1 MRAGAPST
9 GVVAVAAAT
18 ASEQAELTRISGF
31 TVQHQ
36 QNSSLATQTTG
47 DGQLL
52 GAGVAFAIVVAV
64 REARLLAQQAQLRM
78 LGSSAGDTAAAV
90 VAVDQPLPSVALLRK
105 LEAQERGLGDDGQL
119 RARALREKAE
129 KERQQSIERK
139 LREAQAEERK
149 EQRKQQVTSL

>member
-1 MRAGAPST
+1 M
-9 GVVAVAAAT
+9 
-18 ASEQAELTRISGF
+18 
-31 TVQHQ
+31 
-36 QNSSLATQTTG
+36 
-47 DGQLL
+47 
-52 GAGVAFAIVVAV
+52 